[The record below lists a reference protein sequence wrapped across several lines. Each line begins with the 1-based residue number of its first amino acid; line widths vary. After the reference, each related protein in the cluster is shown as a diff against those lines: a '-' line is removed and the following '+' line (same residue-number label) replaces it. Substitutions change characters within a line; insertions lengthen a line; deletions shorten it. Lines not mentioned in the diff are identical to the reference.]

1 MKSVKLAV
9 IAALLCA
16 STAHAGDC
24 VIKIKRTACPGKST
38 EAFKPYNGKEETEEK
53 KSLAD
58 SKACE
63 AEAEKASK
71 IVRKGVLS
79 QKRTIASFDGK
90 ETGQP
95 FTGSAEC
102 K

>member
-1 MKSVKLAV
+1 MIKLIV
-9 IAALLCA
+9 VTMLFA
-16 STAHAGDC
+16 STVKAGDC

-38 EAFKPYNGKEETEEK
+38 EAYKPYNGKEETEEK

-58 SKACE
+58 AKSCE
-63 AEAEKASK
+63 AEADKASK

-90 ETGQP
+90 EVKS
-95 FTGSAEC
+95 FTGNSEC

>member
-1 MKSVKLAV
+1 MKSMKLVVVA
-9 IAALLCA
+9 ILLTSNA
-16 STAHAGDC
+16 YAGDC

-53 KSLAD
+53 KSAND
-58 SKACE
+58 QKVCE
-63 AEAEKASK
+63 TEAEKASK

-79 QKRTIASFDGK
+79 QKRTVASFEGK
-90 ETGQP
+90 DLGKS
-95 FTGSAEC
+95 FTGTAEC